1 MNFYLAGIG
10 ELLWDLLPDGSKLG
24 GAPANFAYQACAMG
38 AQSRVISRVGDD
50 PLGRKAIA
58 SLTALGMPTDCIE
71 VDDKASTGTASVELG
86 TDGQPHFIIHP
97 DVAWDRLQGEAA
109 SRQFVA
115 IADAVC
121 FGTLAQRSPTSAA
134 TVLALVASS
143 PPSALRIFDINL
155 RQQYYSRAMIDN
167 SLELANVLKVNET
180 ELPILAKMF
189 GLVGD
194 AAQQIAAI
202 ADRYQLRAVAYTCGM
217 SGSLLLAGGR
227 YSSHTG
233 IPTQVADTVGAGDA
247 FTAAMALGMLM
258 DWDLDLINQRANE
271 VASYVASCAGA
282 TPQLP
287 EQLRSPFLAEMFPCR
302 TSQSGV

>member
-1 MNFYLAGIG
+1 MSFNLAGIG
-10 ELLWDLLPDGSKLG
+10 ELLWDLLLDGPKLG
-24 GAPANFAYQACAMG
+24 GAPANFAYQARALG

-50 PLGRKAIA
+50 ALGREAFA
-58 SLTALGMPTDCIE
+58 RLAALGMPTDCLE
-71 VDDKASTGTASVELG
+71 VDGNAPTGTAAVELG
-86 TDGQPHFIIHP
+86 ADGQPHFIIHQ
-97 DVAWDRLQGEAA
+97 DVAWDRLQGESA
-109 SRQFVA
+109 SRQAVA
-115 IADAVC
+115 AADAVC
-121 FGTLAQRSPTSAA
+121 FGTLAQRSPASAT
-134 TVLALVASS
+134 TVRALVAAS
-143 PPSALRIFDINL
+143 PPAALRIFDINL
-155 RQQYYSRAMIDN
+155 RQQYFSRAVIEE
-167 SLELANVLKVNET
+167 SLALANVLKVNET

-247 FTAAMALGMLM
+247 FTAAMALGMLA